1 MGLLVS
7 FDESADFWKMYPQ
20 MKTVE
25 PFKTSFK
32 KKMPS
37 AHMWAI
43 AFLCDPSEDNVYR
56 NIPEEEKMEV
66 LAKDFL
72 EEEDFDW
79 EQYEEHIHRYKQ
91 MVLSQAER
99 SLITWNETMALRDR
113 EVKKLYKMALSKGD
127 IENVVT
133 LDRLLANTPKFYADY
148 EKIARAYKEELNK
161 KGKGDRIKSLSSSNE
176 I

>member
-1 MGLLVS
+1 
-7 FDESADFWKMYPQ
+7 
-20 MKTVE
+20 
-25 PFKTSFK
+25 
-32 KKMPS
+32 
-37 AHMWAI
+37 
-43 AFLCDPSEDNVYR
+43 
-56 NIPEEEKMEV
+56 
-66 LAKDFL
+66 
-72 EEEDFDW
+72 
-79 EQYEEHIHRYKQ
+79 

-113 EVKKLYKMALSKGD
+113 EVKKLYKMALNKGD

-148 EKIARAYKEELNK
+148 EKIAKAYKEELNK